1 MNLVIAEKPQVAAAI
16 AEAIGGNI
24 ERQKGYIIAGEYN
37 ITWCVG
43 HLLEIKLPDEQ
54 KKWSFDTLPVLT
66 DGWSFQVNERTKEQ
80 YNIVTDLLTKAD
92 TIIHA
97 GDPDDEGQLI
107 VDSILYKNGII
118 DLQGSQTKQI
128 KRLLINDFN
137 TEVIKKELSKL
148 KENNDYRSL
157 SLKAIARK
165 LADMVFGYNL
175 TRAYTLM
182 NNALG
187 NDNVVSL
194 GRVQTPML
202 ALIVRR
208 ELEVKNHVKSFYYTI
223 KACCKNIDGNN
234 TIDKFIY
241 KPKDDEVDETKKI
254 TSEVTANAIIERL
267 KNNKNNAVISK
278 YEVKEEIDN
287 VPLPYS
293 LLDLQEDCFKLYKMK
308 PDKVMDITQTLRE
321 KYKAITYN
329 RSDNNYINEETYY
342 ESPEIINMLDMY
354 SDELLSNMIENAD
367 ISIKSKA
374 FDSSKTGAHTA
385 IIPTITDIHLKN
397 PTVFNEDEEKVFLL
411 IARRF
416 VMQFLPPAKYIRH
429 NITIQV
435 GDDVLEHT
443 HRQIIEAGWKK
454 ILSLKDETNIINIDY
469 SKIFKDKTIEDIEFS
484 VSKDETKPKKLYTID
499 TFLNDLKRVSIY
511 CKDEKIKALLKDKDK
526 DKAGENGGIGTPA
539 TRSEIIKTLYNRN
552 YIKDEKNYLVSTE
565 LGRELISSLQDT
577 ITYPDMTALWHEQ
590 LKNMDSTIE
599 SVYDFVK
606 SVTDF
611 SINEINAVK
620 TKELKFKSNSV
631 KCPAC
636 DGFLK
641 RIKWNGSFFWSCS
654 NYPDCKVNFKDN
666 NGKPDIWHAQDCKL
680 CNSKETVKKSYNK
693 QGGAFWKCENCNQIF
708 SNGKNELPE
717 FEKQK
722 ATPSDKYKCL
732 ECNSP
737 LIIREGKYG
746 KFWACSAYPK
756 CKTIYKDNNGE
767 PLYNK

>member
-1 MNLVIAEKPQVAAAI
+1 MELIIAEKPQVAAAI
-16 AEAIGGNI
+16 AEAIGESI
-24 ERQKGYIIAGEYN
+24 KKEKGYIITNDYY
-37 ITWCVG
+37 ITWCIG

-54 KKWSFDTLPVLT
+54 KKWSFDTLPVLS

-107 VDSILYKNGII
+107 VDSILYTNGII
-118 DLQGSQTKQI
+118 DLQGSQTKEV

-148 KENNDYRSL
+148 KDNNDYISL

-187 NDNVVSL
+187 NDNVISV

-208 ELEVKNHVKSFYYTI
+208 DAEVKNHVKSYYYEI
-223 KACCKNIDGNN
+223 RGLWKEIDGN
-234 TIDKFIY
+234 TGFIFTY
-241 KPKDDEVDETKKI
+241 KPK
-254 TSEVTANAIIERL
+254 
-267 KNNKNNAVISK
+267 
-278 YEVKEEIDN
+278 KEEIDDTKKIVSEITAATIVQRLNDNRDKAVLTKYAQKEEIEN
-287 VPLPYS
+287 VPLPYN
-293 LLDLQEDCFKLYKMK
+293 LLDLQADCSKLYKMK
-308 PDKVMDITQTLRE
+308 PDKVMSVTQSLRE
-321 KYKAITYN
+321 KHKAITYN
-329 RSDNNYINEETYY
+329 RSDCNYLHDETYT
-342 ESPEIINMLDMY
+342 EAPEIINILEIFTD
-354 SDELLSNMIENAD
+354 DILSNIIDNAD
-367 ISIKSKA
+367 MSIKSRA
-374 FDSSKTGAHTA
+374 FNSSKTTAHTA
-385 IIPTITDIHLKN
+385 IIPTKS
-397 PTVFNEDEEKVFLL
+397 TVDFSAFSEDEKKVYLL

-416 VMQFLPPAKYIRH
+416 AMQFLPPARYIRH
-429 NITIQV
+429 NMTIQV
-435 GDDVLEHT
+435 GEDILENT
-443 HRQIIEAGWKK
+443 HRQLVDAGWKK
-454 ILSLKDETNIINIDY
+454 VLSEKENDEVVIHSLDYTILNENKKVEKIDFAFV
-469 SKIFKDKTIEDIEFS
+469 KN
-484 VSKDETKPKKLYTID
+484 ETKPKKLYTID

-526 DKAGENGGIGTPA
+526 DKAGESGGIGTPA
-539 TRSEIIKTLYNRN
+539 TRSEIIKTLYERN

-590 LKNMDSTIE
+590 LKDMDSTIE

-620 TKELKFKSNSV
+620 TKELKFKNNSV
-631 KCPAC
+631 KCPVC

-680 CNSKETVKKSYNK
+680 CNSKESVKKTYNK
-693 QGGAFWKCENCNQIF
+693 QGGAFWKCESCNQIF

-756 CKTIYKDNNGE
+756 CKTIYKDNSGE

>member
-223 KACCKNIDGNN
+223 KACCKIIWFHFIGFE
-234 TIDKFIY
+234 TI
-241 KPKDDEVDETKKI
+241 
-254 TSEVTANAIIERL
+254 
-267 KNNKNNAVISK
+267 
-278 YEVKEEIDN
+278 
-287 VPLPYS
+287 
-293 LLDLQEDCFKLYKMK
+293 
-308 PDKVMDITQTLRE
+308 
-321 KYKAITYN
+321 
-329 RSDNNYINEETYY
+329 
-342 ESPEIINMLDMY
+342 
-354 SDELLSNMIENAD
+354 
-367 ISIKSKA
+367 
-374 FDSSKTGAHTA
+374 
-385 IIPTITDIHLKN
+385 
-397 PTVFNEDEEKVFLL
+397 FL
-411 IARRF
+411 
-416 VMQFLPPAKYIRH
+416 
-429 NITIQV
+429 
-435 GDDVLEHT
+435 
-443 HRQIIEAGWKK
+443 
-454 ILSLKDETNIINIDY
+454 
-469 SKIFKDKTIEDIEFS
+469 
-484 VSKDETKPKKLYTID
+484 
-499 TFLNDLKRVSIY
+499 
-511 CKDEKIKALLKDKDK
+511 
-526 DKAGENGGIGTPA
+526 
-539 TRSEIIKTLYNRN
+539 
-552 YIKDEKNYLVSTE
+552 
-565 LGRELISSLQDT
+565 
-577 ITYPDMTALWHEQ
+577 
-590 LKNMDSTIE
+590 
-599 SVYDFVK
+599 
-606 SVTDF
+606 
-611 SINEINAVK
+611 
-620 TKELKFKSNSV
+620 
-631 KCPAC
+631 
-636 DGFLK
+636 
-641 RIKWNGSFFWSCS
+641 
-654 NYPDCKVNFKDN
+654 
-666 NGKPDIWHAQDCKL
+666 
-680 CNSKETVKKSYNK
+680 
-693 QGGAFWKCENCNQIF
+693 
-708 SNGKNELPE
+708 
-717 FEKQK
+717 
-722 ATPSDKYKCL
+722 
-732 ECNSP
+732 
-737 LIIREGKYG
+737 
-746 KFWACSAYPK
+746 
-756 CKTIYKDNNGE
+756 
-767 PLYNK
+767 

>member
-254 TSEVTANAIIERL
+254 T
-267 KNNKNNAVISK
+267 
-278 YEVKEEIDN
+278 
-287 VPLPYS
+287 
-293 LLDLQEDCFKLYKMK
+293 
-308 PDKVMDITQTLRE
+308 
-321 KYKAITYN
+321 
-329 RSDNNYINEETYY
+329 
-342 ESPEIINMLDMY
+342 
-354 SDELLSNMIENAD
+354 
-367 ISIKSKA
+367 
-374 FDSSKTGAHTA
+374 
-385 IIPTITDIHLKN
+385 
-397 PTVFNEDEEKVFLL
+397 
-411 IARRF
+411 
-416 VMQFLPPAKYIRH
+416 
-429 NITIQV
+429 
-435 GDDVLEHT
+435 
-443 HRQIIEAGWKK
+443 
-454 ILSLKDETNIINIDY
+454 
-469 SKIFKDKTIEDIEFS
+469 
-484 VSKDETKPKKLYTID
+484 
-499 TFLNDLKRVSIY
+499 
-511 CKDEKIKALLKDKDK
+511 
-526 DKAGENGGIGTPA
+526 
-539 TRSEIIKTLYNRN
+539 
-552 YIKDEKNYLVSTE
+552 
-565 LGRELISSLQDT
+565 
-577 ITYPDMTALWHEQ
+577 
-590 LKNMDSTIE
+590 
-599 SVYDFVK
+599 
-606 SVTDF
+606 
-611 SINEINAVK
+611 
-620 TKELKFKSNSV
+620 
-631 KCPAC
+631 
-636 DGFLK
+636 
-641 RIKWNGSFFWSCS
+641 
-654 NYPDCKVNFKDN
+654 
-666 NGKPDIWHAQDCKL
+666 
-680 CNSKETVKKSYNK
+680 
-693 QGGAFWKCENCNQIF
+693 
-708 SNGKNELPE
+708 
-717 FEKQK
+717 
-722 ATPSDKYKCL
+722 
-732 ECNSP
+732 
-737 LIIREGKYG
+737 
-746 KFWACSAYPK
+746 
-756 CKTIYKDNNGE
+756 
-767 PLYNK
+767 

>member
-1 MNLVIAEKPQVAAAI
+1 MNLIIAEKPQVAAAI

-24 ERQKGYIIAGEYN
+24 ERQKGYIIAGDYN

-137 TEVIKKELSKL
+137 IEVIKKELSKL
-148 KENNDYRSL
+148 KENNDYLSL

-187 NDNVVSL
+187 NDNVVSV

-208 ELEVKNHVKSFYYTI
+208 DAEVKNHVKSYYYEI
-223 KACCKNIDGNN
+223 RGLWKEIDGN
-234 TIDKFIY
+234 TGFIFTY
-241 KPKDDEVDETKKI
+241 KPKKDEIDDTKKI
-254 TSEVTANAIIERL
+254 VSEITAATIVQRL
-267 KNNKNNAVISK
+267 NDNRDKAVLTK
-278 YEVKEEIDN
+278 YAQKEEIEN
-287 VPLPYS
+287 VPLPYN
-293 LLDLQEDCFKLYKMK
+293 LLDLQADCSKIYKMK
-308 PDKVMDITQTLRE
+308 PDKVMSVTQSLRE
-321 KYKAITYN
+321 KHKAITYN
-329 RSDNNYINEETYY
+329 RSDCNYLHDETYT
-342 ESPEIINMLDMY
+342 EAPEIINILEIFTD
-354 SDELLSNMIENAD
+354 DILSNIIDNAD
-367 ISIKSKA
+367 MSIKSRA
-374 FDSSKTGAHTA
+374 FNSSKTTAHTA
-385 IIPTITDIHLKN
+385 IIPTKS
-397 PTVFNEDEEKVFLL
+397 TVDFSAFSEDEKKVYLL

-416 VMQFLPPAKYIRH
+416 AMQFLPPAKYIRH
-429 NITIQV
+429 NMTIQV
-435 GDDVLEHT
+435 GEDILENT
-443 HRQIIEAGWKK
+443 HRQLVDAGWKK
-454 ILSLKDETNIINIDY
+454 VLSEKENHDVVIHSLDYTILNENKKVEKID
-469 SKIFKDKTIEDIEFS
+469 FAF
-484 VSKDETKPKKLYTID
+484 VRNETKPKKLYTID

-511 CKDEKIKALLKDKDK
+511 CKDERIKELLKEKDKDN
-526 DKAGENGGIGTPA
+526 GENGGIGTPA
-539 TRSEIIKTLYNRN
+539 TRSEIIKTLYERN

-590 LKNMDSTIE
+590 LKDMDSTIE
-599 SVYDFVK
+599 SVNTFVK

-620 TKELKFKSNSV
+620 TKELNFKSNSV
-631 KCPAC
+631 KCPVC

-680 CNSKETVKKSYNK
+680 CNSKESVKKTYNK
-693 QGGAFWKCENCNQIF
+693 QGGAFWKCESCNQIF

-737 LIIREGKYG
+737 LIIREGKYS